1 MTDFAIRNLS
11 VLSYA
16 QGFTS
21 WHYKAASAPLA
32 DILAPGF
39 FSPTADM
46 FEKGDMVIISANDG
60 GAHVFVSSVNKIDSV
75 VVVMPMART
84 AIGEMAG

>member
-32 DILAPGF
+32 DTLAPGF
-39 FSPTADM
+39 FSPAADM
-46 FEKGDMVIISANDG
+46 FQEGDMVMISARDG
-60 GAHVFVSSVNKIDSV
+60 GAHVFVSAVDKVGSIVIV
-75 VVVMPMART
+75 VPLART
-84 AIGEMAG
+84 PDGEMPG